1 MTMCKANTNEVKEH
15 LAAYVRRA
23 ETGETIILTRY
34 NRPVAQLAP
43 LDRPARKRRPA
54 GLCAGELRVPDDFN
68 DPLPEEVVAAFEGQ

>member
-1 MTMCKANTNEVKEH
+1 MSKANTNEVKEH

-43 LDRPARKRRPA
+43 LARPPRKRRPA
-54 GLCAGELRVPDDFN
+54 GLCAGELQVPDDFN
-68 DPLPEEVVAAFEGQ
+68 DPLPDEVVAAFEGR